1 MFQEAVLVKKDIVKI
16 ILIVTVMLLIVNYF
30 DKPKKNE
37 KSSGSYKNEESEVLT
52 DNNYYK
58 EQKIT
63 EPMLFDYANLDY
75 QSSAY
80 DKEAN
85 MLVMKFTETNEKE
98 VGDDYKVSAYD
109 GKRKFKA
116 DIYKGETKYLRDDDL
131 YYTEYQIRISV
142 SDKRR
147 FMLEISRD
155 NASYTAECTAEALVN

>member
-1 MFQEAVLVKKDIVKI
+1 MLQEAVLVKKDIVKI
-16 ILIVTVMLLIVNYF
+16 ILTAVLMLLLVNCF
-30 DKPKKNE
+30 DSPE
-37 KSSGSYKNEESEVLT
+37 KSKKSSSYKNEESEVLT